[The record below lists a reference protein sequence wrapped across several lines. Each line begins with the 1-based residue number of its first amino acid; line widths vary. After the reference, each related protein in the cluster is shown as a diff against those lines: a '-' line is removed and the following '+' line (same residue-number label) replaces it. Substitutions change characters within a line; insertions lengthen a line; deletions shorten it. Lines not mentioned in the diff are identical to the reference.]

1 MTEGARLGAA
11 AAQWAGTHRVQAG
24 PWWMRYRDAGEGPPL
39 VLVHGLGC
47 SADYWVRN
55 GAWLAAAGHRVLA
68 PDLPGFGRTQGPRA
82 GLSIP
87 AQARAIRK
95 FAEAMDLGPAVYLGH
110 SLSCQAVLE
119 FAGAVPER
127 VAGVILAAPTGDR
140 RRKRLVH
147 EALGF
152 MQDIPREPFSLV
164 PFIAEAYVR
173 AGPVRWARTWLAGKR
188 HDAFRA
194 AGRVRAPGLVLV
206 GERDPVVSN
215 RFATSIARALRDG
228 RAEMVPD
235 AAHALIYN
243 QSERF
248 NAAVLRFADRCHA
261 APRA

>member
-1 MTEGARLGAA
+1 
-11 AAQWAGTHRVQAG
+11 
-24 PWWMRYRDAGEGPPL
+24 MRYRDAGEGPAL

-55 GAWLAAAGHRVLA
+55 GAWLAAAGYRVLA
-68 PDLPGFGRTQGPRA
+68 PDLPGFGRTRGPRA

-87 AQARAIRK
+87 AQARGIRK
-95 FAEAMDLGPAVYLGH
+95 FSEAMDLGPAVYLGH

-119 FAGAVPER
+119 FAGNVPGR

-152 MQDIPREPFSLV
+152 MQDIPREPLSLV
-164 PFIAEAYVR
+164 PFIADAYLR
-173 AGPVRWARTWLAGKR
+173 AGPVRWARTWLAGKT

-194 AGRVRAPGLVLV
+194 AARVRAPGLVLV

-215 RFATSIARALRDG
+215 QFATSIARALPDG
-228 RAEMVPD
+228 RVEMIPD

-248 NAAVLRFADRCHA
+248 NAAVLRFLASAHRQA
-261 APRA
+261 RPGFSP